1 MTPQGAFEYLNRMAG
16 IAPTSLPQFEGNEA
30 QLPTPFRAA
39 TAAAAALGFAASAAG
54 EIWRLRGGDKQA
66 IAVELAA
73 AATTL
78 NAAGLV
84 RRDGKSLPQDDE
96 AVTGFFQS
104 GDGRWLRLHGGPH
117 AERLLDLLNAN
128 NDAKAVMEGVAKWN
142 GLALE
147 DALAFMQLCGA
158 VVRSEEEW
166 RLSPQ
171 GRLLGAPIV
180 LRKIGAAPP
189 LRLGESPT
197 PLAGLRVLDVSRML
211 AGPYGAQLLASHG
224 AEVLAVRAG
233 RSSEHDVF
241 SLWTDVGKRK
251 TVLDLIKPADA
262 EALRRLAR
270 EADLFVDSNRP
281 GAMAR
286 LGFSPASLAH
296 IAPGMIYVSISAFGT
311 EGPWASRRGFEDV
324 AQAATGLTAEQGAF
338 MAVARRRGHHDVQPE
353 LLPGHVLDT
362 LTGQLAA
369 AGAVAALIRR
379 IREGGSW
386 LVQTSLAATAAWLN
400 SLGRIDTGQVPLQG
414 ARTRGMDAYLRS
426 CETEAGRL
434 ECLGPVVRMS
444 KTPPLWSAPGLQGA
458 PRWTSSREELNAAEV
473 QSA

>member
-1 MTPQGAFEYLNRMAG
+1 MTPQGAFEYLNRTAG
-16 IAPTSLPQFEGNEA
+16 IAPTSLPQFEGSEA
-30 QLPTPFRAA
+30 QLSTPFRAA

-54 EIWRLRGGDKQA
+54 EIWRLRGGEKQT
-66 IAVELAA
+66 IAVELGAA
-73 AATTL
+73 AATL
-78 NAAGLV
+78 NAAAFV
-84 RRDGKSLPQDDE
+84 RLDGKPLPHDDSPT
-96 AVTGFFQS
+96 TGFFQS

-117 AERLLDLLNAN
+117 AERLLDLLNA
-128 NDAKAVMEGVAKWN
+128 DAKSVMEGVAKWN

-171 GRLLGAPIV
+171 GRLSPAPIV

-189 LRLGESPT
+189 LRLGEGAT
-197 PLAGLRVLDVSRML
+197 PLAGLRVLDVSRVL

-224 AEVLAVRAG
+224 AEVLAVRTTRA
-233 RSSEHDVF
+233 SSPDGF
-241 SLWTDVGKRK
+241 ALDAGKRPC
-251 TVLDLIKPADA
+251 VLDLTKPAEA
-262 EALRRLAR
+262 ESLRRLAR

-281 GAMAR
+281 GALAK

-296 IAPGMIYVSISAFGT
+296 IAPGMIYVSISAFGA
-311 EGPWASRRGFEDV
+311 EGPWAGRRGFEDV
-324 AQAATGLTAEQGAF
+324 AQAATGLAAEQGAF
-338 MAVARRRGHHDVQPE
+338 MAVARRKGHHEVQPE
-353 LLPGHVLDT
+353 LLPGQVLDT

-369 AGAVAALIRR
+369 AGALAALVRR

-386 LVQTSLAATAAWLN
+386 LVQTSLAATAAWLV
-400 SLGRIDTGQVPLQG
+400 SLGRIDAGEVPLQG
-414 ARTRGMDAYLRS
+414 LRPRGMDAYLRS
-426 CETEAGRL
+426 CESEVGRL

-444 KTPPLWSAPGLQGA
+444 KTPPLWSAPSQTGA
-458 PRWTSSREELNAAEV
+458 PRWASSREELNAAEV